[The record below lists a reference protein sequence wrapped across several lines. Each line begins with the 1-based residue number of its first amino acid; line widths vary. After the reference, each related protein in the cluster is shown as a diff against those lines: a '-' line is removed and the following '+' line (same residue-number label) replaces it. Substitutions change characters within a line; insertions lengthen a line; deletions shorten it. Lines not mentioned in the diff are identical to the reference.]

1 MRIKLLLGI
10 TTLFAALLGYGQT
23 VRLPLK
29 QGALA
34 FAVIGDSGSG
44 NKTQYQTADQ
54 LAAAHGAFP
63 FNFVIMMGDN
73 LYGGD
78 NPRDFEWKFRQP
90 YKALLDRG
98 VEFYAA
104 LGNHDDPG
112 RQILYDDFNMDGKTY
127 YSFKPRN
134 DVHFFALNSN
144 YMDQRQQDWFEK
156 EISSSNSPWKIV
168 FFHHPLYSTGRKH
181 GPDIEL
187 RTVLEPLL
195 VKHGVDVV
203 FTGHEHFYER
213 ITPENGIYY
222 FIVGSSGKLRKGNIR
237 TSPIDAKGFDQ
248 DNAFLI
254 AEISGDDMSFQA
266 ISRTGKTV
274 DVGSVRRVEKQR
286 MATVGA
292 VIEPELSNITVEASP
307 SPKDLYRKHRTSK

>member
-1 MRIKLLLGI
+1 MRIKIMLVIVSLL
-10 TTLFAALLGYGQT
+10 AVLLVYGQT
-23 VRLPLK
+23 VQLPLK
-29 QGALA
+29 KGALA

-44 NKTQYQTADQ
+44 AKAQYQVAAQ
-54 LAAAHGAFP
+54 MAAAHKVFP
-63 FNFVIMMGDN
+63 FNFVLMMGDN

-78 NPRDFEWKFRQP
+78 NPADFERKFAQP
-90 YKALLDRG
+90 YKALLDIG
-98 VEFYAA
+98 VKFYAA
-104 LGNHDDPG
+104 LGNHDDAG
-112 RQILYDDFNMDGKTY
+112 RQILYDDFNMGGKNY

-144 YMDQRQQDWFEK
+144 YMDRRQLEWFER

-168 FFHHPLYSTGRKH
+168 FFHHPLYSSGRKH

-187 RTVLEPLL
+187 RGVLEPLL

-203 FTGHEHFYER
+203 FTGHEHFYEQ
-213 ITPENGIYY
+213 ITPKNGIHY
-222 FIVGSSGKLRKGNIR
+222 FIVGSSGKLRKGNIKA
-237 TSPIDAKGFDQ
+237 SPSDEKGFDQ

-274 DVGSVRRVEKQR
+274 DVGSVRRVEKQ
-286 MATVGA
+286 
-292 VIEPELSNITVEASP
+292 
-307 SPKDLYRKHRTSK
+307 